1 MAGRRV
7 SVWHPALL
15 PDETARRCHL
25 LMEAMIAYSAGMLEA
40 VATFL
45 ASEPIVYLFGL
56 VCLILAVKVVKDILH

>member
-1 MAGRRV
+1 
-7 SVWHPALL
+7 
-15 PDETARRCHL
+15 
-25 LMEAMIAYSAGMLEA
+25 MEAMIAYAAGMLEA